1 MVDKLEDYQENNQTA
16 YKGTAG
22 DDDITV
28 VDIDF
33 NGSSVYT
40 FEGNDTVVI
49 ENPDNKLEIYDGLGS
64 DDYTLIESSSFDYNL
79 DKDHI
84 LDLDIGIVVRN
95 KIADYKII
103 NYIIS
108 SVTNHLG

>member
-1 MVDKLEDYQENNQTA
+1 MADKIEDYQENNQTA

-49 ENPDNKLEIYDGLGS
+49 ENPDNKLEIWPTKKKNKKNNEENPNWNPKS
-64 DDYTLIESSSFDYNL
+64 ASWYNP
-79 DKDHI
+79 
-84 LDLDIGIVVRN
+84 
-95 KIADYKII
+95 
-103 NYIIS
+103 
-108 SVTNHLG
+108 